1 MLASSALFAAGGNAV
16 KGLFR
21 LGFQPLVLAQ
31 LRIGC
36 AFAFLLISLC
46 VANRSLLRLRL
57 ADLPGLLIFG
67 TLGVAGVQLA
77 YYLAIARLN
86 IAVALLVQYL
96 GLVGITAWERYR
108 RQQAVPATVWSA
120 LALVLVGA
128 FFTVGAYQPSLL
140 RLNLPGIGFGLIA
153 AVLLAFYMLRAS
165 ALLTRTNTWTIL
177 VYAFGAG
184 TVMWAVYDLA
194 LRPPL
199 PTQAGVW
206 AAMALVGLFG
216 TLVAHGL
223 FVLALRTIRPS
234 RAGIVGTAE
243 PVFAGLIAFLVF
255 RDGLQPLQLLGAA
268 VVIGGIVLVQLGG
281 DEVVA
286 PTPAYQ

>member
-1 MLASSALFAAGGNAV
+1 MGSAALFAAGGNAV
-16 KGLFR
+16 KALFG
-21 LGFQPLVLAQ
+21 LGFPPLALAQ
-31 LRIGC
+31 LRIAW
-36 AFAFLLISLC
+36 AFAFLLISLS
-46 VANRSLLRLRL
+46 VAGRPLLRIRPTE
-57 ADLPGLLIFG
+57 LPGLLIFG

-96 GLVGITAWERYR
+96 GLVAITAWERYR
-108 RQQAVPATVWSA
+108 RQQAVPVNVWSA

-140 RLNLPGIGFGLIA
+140 RLNLPGIGFGLA
-153 AVLLAFYMLRAS
+153 AAALLAFYMLRAS
-165 ALLTRTNTWTIL
+165 ALLARLNTWTIL

-184 TVMWAVYDLA
+184 TLMWTAYDLVV
-194 LRPPL
+194 RPSL
-199 PTQAGVW
+199 PSQVW
-206 AAMALVGLFG
+206 VWFAMALVGLFG

-234 RAGIVGTAE
+234 RAGIVATAE
-243 PVFAGLIAFLVF
+243 PVIAGLIAFLLF
-255 RDGLQPLQLLGAA
+255 RDGLEPLQLLGAA
-268 VVIGGIVLVQLGG
+268 VVVCGIVLVQMGG
-281 DEVVA
+281 EGAVA

>member
-1 MLASSALFAAGGNAV
+1 M
-16 KGLFR
+16 KGLFG
-21 LGFQPLVLAQ
+21 LGFQPVVLAQ
-31 LRIGC
+31 LRIAW
-36 AFAFLLISLC
+36 AFAFLLISLS
-46 VANRSLLRLRL
+46 VAGRSLIRLRP
-57 ADLPGLLIFG
+57 ADLPDLLIFG

-77 YYLAIARLN
+77 YYLSIARLN

-96 GLVGITAWERYR
+96 GLVAITAWERYR
-108 RQQAVPATVWSA
+108 RQQAVPASVWGA

-140 RLNLPGIGFGLIA
+140 RLNLPGIGFGLVA

-165 ALLTRTNTWTIL
+165 ALLARLNTWTIL
-177 VYAFGAG
+177 LYAFGAG
-184 TVMWAVYDLA
+184 SLMWVAYDLVI
-194 LRPPL
+194 RPPL
-199 PTQAGVW
+199 PTRAWVW
-206 AAMALVGLFG
+206 LAMALVGLFG

-234 RAGIVGTAE
+234 RAGIVATAE

-255 RDGLQPLQLLGAA
+255 RDGLQPLQLLGAGI
-268 VVIGGIVLVQLGG
+268 VISGIVLVQLGG
-281 DEVVA
+281 EDVVA

>member
-1 MLASSALFAAGGNAV
+1 MGSAALFAAGGNAV
-16 KGLFR
+16 KALFG
-21 LGFQPLVLAQ
+21 LGFQPLALAQ
-31 LRIGC
+31 LRIAW
-36 AFAFLLISLC
+36 AFAFLLISLS
-46 VANRSLLRLRL
+46 VAGRPLFRIRP
-57 ADLPGLLIFG
+57 AELPGLLIFG

-96 GLVGITAWERYR
+96 GLVAITAWERYR
-108 RQQAVPATVWSA
+108 RQQAVPVNVWSA

-140 RLNLPGIGFGLIA
+140 RLNLPGIGFGLA
-153 AVLLAFYMLRAS
+153 AAALLAFYMLRAS
-165 ALLTRTNTWTIL
+165 ALLARLNTWTIL

-184 TVMWAVYDLA
+184 TLMWTAYDLVM
-194 LRPPL
+194 RPSL
-199 PTQAGVW
+199 PSQVW
-206 AAMALVGLFG
+206 VWFAMALVGLFG

-234 RAGIVGTAE
+234 RAGIVATAE
-243 PVFAGLIAFLVF
+243 PVIAGLIAFLLF
-255 RDGLQPLQLLGAA
+255 RDGLEPLQLLGAA
-268 VVIGGIVLVQLGG
+268 VVVCGIVLVQLGG
-281 DEVVA
+281 EGAVA

>member
-1 MLASSALFAAGGNAV
+1 MGSAALFAAGGNAV
-16 KGLFR
+16 KALFG
-21 LGFQPLVLAQ
+21 LGFQPLALAQ
-31 LRIGC
+31 LRIAW
-36 AFAFLLISLC
+36 AFAFLLISLS
-46 VANRSLLRLRL
+46 VAGRPLLRIRPTE
-57 ADLPGLLIFG
+57 LPGLLIFG

-96 GLVGITAWERYR
+96 GLVAITAWERYR
-108 RQQAVPATVWSA
+108 RQQAVPVNVWSA

-140 RLNLPGIGFGLIA
+140 RLNLPGIGFGLA
-153 AVLLAFYMLRAS
+153 AAALLAFYMLRAS
-165 ALLTRTNTWTIL
+165 ALLARLNTWTIL

-184 TVMWAVYDLA
+184 TLMWTAYDLVM
-194 LRPPL
+194 RPSL
-199 PTQAGVW
+199 PSQVW
-206 AAMALVGLFG
+206 VWFAMALVGLFG

-234 RAGIVGTAE
+234 RAGIVATAE
-243 PVFAGLIAFLVF
+243 PVIAGLIAFLLF
-255 RDGLQPLQLLGAA
+255 RDGLEPLQLLGAA
-268 VVIGGIVLVQLGG
+268 VVVCGIVLVQMGG
-281 DEVVA
+281 EGAVA

>member
-1 MLASSALFAAGGNAV
+1 LGSAALFAAGGNAV
-16 KGLFR
+16 KALFG
-21 LGFQPLVLAQ
+21 LGFQPLALAQ
-31 LRIGC
+31 LRIAW
-36 AFAFLLISLC
+36 AFAFLLISLS
-46 VANRSLLRLRL
+46 VAGRPLFRIRP
-57 ADLPGLLIFG
+57 AELPGLLIFG

-96 GLVGITAWERYR
+96 GLVAITAWERYR
-108 RQQAVPATVWSA
+108 RQQAVPVNVWSA

-140 RLNLPGIGFGLIA
+140 RLNLPGIGFGLA
-153 AVLLAFYMLRAS
+153 AAALLAFYMLRAS
-165 ALLTRTNTWTIL
+165 ALLARLNTWTIL

-184 TVMWAVYDLA
+184 TLMWTAYDLVM
-194 LRPPL
+194 RPSL
-199 PTQAGVW
+199 PSQVW
-206 AAMALVGLFG
+206 VWFAMALVGLFG

-234 RAGIVGTAE
+234 RAGIVATAE
-243 PVFAGLIAFLVF
+243 PVIAGLIAFLLF
-255 RDGLQPLQLLGAA
+255 RDGLEPLQLLGAA
-268 VVIGGIVLVQLGG
+268 VVVCGIVLVQMGG
-281 DEVVA
+281 EGAVA

>member
-1 MLASSALFAAGGNAV
+1 LGSAALFAAGGNAV
-16 KGLFR
+16 KALFG
-21 LGFQPLVLAQ
+21 LGFQPLALAQ
-31 LRIGC
+31 LRIAW
-36 AFAFLLISLC
+36 AFAFLLISLS
-46 VANRSLLRLRL
+46 VAGRPLFRIRP
-57 ADLPGLLIFG
+57 AELPGLLIFG

-96 GLVGITAWERYR
+96 GLVAITAWERYR
-108 RQQAVPATVWSA
+108 RQQAVPVNVWSA

-140 RLNLPGIGFGLIA
+140 RLNLPGIGFGLAA

-165 ALLTRTNTWTIL
+165 ALLARLNTWTIL

-184 TVMWAVYDLA
+184 TLMWTAYDLVM
-194 LRPPL
+194 RPSL
-199 PTQAGVW
+199 PSQVW
-206 AAMALVGLFG
+206 VWFAMALVGLFG

-234 RAGIVGTAE
+234 RAGIVATAE
-243 PVFAGLIAFLVF
+243 PVIAGLIAFLLF
-255 RDGLQPLQLLGAA
+255 RDGLEPLQLLGAA
-268 VVIGGIVLVQLGG
+268 VVVCGIVLVQMGG
-281 DEVVA
+281 EGAVA

>member
-1 MLASSALFAAGGNAV
+1 MGSAALFAAGGNAV
-16 KGLFR
+16 KALFG
-21 LGFQPLVLAQ
+21 LGFQPLALAQ
-31 LRIGC
+31 LRIAW
-36 AFAFLLISLC
+36 AFAFLLISLS
-46 VANRSLLRLRL
+46 VAGRPLFRIRP
-57 ADLPGLLIFG
+57 AELPGLLIFG

-96 GLVGITAWERYR
+96 GLVAITAWERYR
-108 RQQAVPATVWSA
+108 RQQAVPVNVWSA

-140 RLNLPGIGFGLIA
+140 RLNLPGIGFGLAA

-165 ALLTRTNTWTIL
+165 ALLARLNTWTIL

-184 TVMWAVYDLA
+184 TLMWTAYDLVM
-194 LRPPL
+194 RPSL
-199 PTQAGVW
+199 PSQVW
-206 AAMALVGLFG
+206 VWFAMALVGLFG

-234 RAGIVGTAE
+234 RAGIVATAE
-243 PVFAGLIAFLVF
+243 PVIAGLIAFLLF
-255 RDGLQPLQLLGAA
+255 RDGLEPLQLLGAA
-268 VVIGGIVLVQLGG
+268 VVVCGIVLVQMGG
-281 DEVVA
+281 EGAVA

>member
-1 MLASSALFAAGGNAV
+1 LGSAALFAAGGNAV
-16 KGLFR
+16 KALFG
-21 LGFQPLVLAQ
+21 LGFQPLALAQ
-31 LRIGC
+31 LRIAW
-36 AFAFLLISLC
+36 AFAFLLISLS
-46 VANRSLLRLRL
+46 VAGRPLFRIRP
-57 ADLPGLLIFG
+57 AELPGLLIFG

-96 GLVGITAWERYR
+96 GLVAITAWERYR
-108 RQQAVPATVWSA
+108 RQQAVPVNVWSA

-140 RLNLPGIGFGLIA
+140 RLNLPGIGFGLA
-153 AVLLAFYMLRAS
+153 AAALLAFYMLRAS
-165 ALLTRTNTWTIL
+165 ALLARLNTWTIL

-184 TVMWAVYDLA
+184 TLMWTAYDLVV
-194 LRPPL
+194 RPSL
-199 PTQAGVW
+199 PSQVW
-206 AAMALVGLFG
+206 VWFAMALVGLFG

-234 RAGIVGTAE
+234 RAGIVATAE
-243 PVFAGLIAFLVF
+243 PVIAGLIAFLLF
-255 RDGLQPLQLLGAA
+255 RDGLEPLQLLGAA
-268 VVIGGIVLVQLGG
+268 VVVCGIVLVQMGG
-281 DEVVA
+281 EGAVA

>member
-1 MLASSALFAAGGNAV
+1 MGSAALFAAGGNAV
-16 KGLFR
+16 KALFG
-21 LGFQPLVLAQ
+21 LGFQPLALAQ
-31 LRIGC
+31 LRIAW
-36 AFAFLLISLC
+36 AFAFLLISLS
-46 VANRSLLRLRL
+46 VAGRPLFRIRP
-57 ADLPGLLIFG
+57 AELPGLLIFG

-96 GLVGITAWERYR
+96 GLVAITAWERYR
-108 RQQAVPATVWSA
+108 RQQAVPVNVWSA

-140 RLNLPGIGFGLIA
+140 RLNLPGIGFGLA
-153 AVLLAFYMLRAS
+153 AAALLAFYMLRAS
-165 ALLTRTNTWTIL
+165 ALLARLNTWTIL

-184 TVMWAVYDLA
+184 TLMWTAYDLVM
-194 LRPPL
+194 RPSL
-199 PTQAGVW
+199 PSQVW
-206 AAMALVGLFG
+206 VWFAMALVGLFG

-234 RAGIVGTAE
+234 RAGIVATAE
-243 PVFAGLIAFLVF
+243 PVIAGLIAFLLF
-255 RDGLQPLQLLGAA
+255 RDGLEPLQLLGAA
-268 VVIGGIVLVQLGG
+268 VVVCGIVLVQMGG
-281 DEVVA
+281 EGAVA

>member
-1 MLASSALFAAGGNAV
+1 MGSAALFAAGGNAV
-16 KGLFR
+16 KALFG
-21 LGFQPLVLAQ
+21 LGFQPLALAQ
-31 LRIGC
+31 LRIAW
-36 AFAFLLISLC
+36 AFAFLLISLS
-46 VANRSLLRLRL
+46 VAGRPLFRIRP
-57 ADLPGLLIFG
+57 AELPGLLIFG

-96 GLVGITAWERYR
+96 GLVAITAWERYR
-108 RQQAVPATVWSA
+108 RQQAVPVNVWSA

-140 RLNLPGIGFGLIA
+140 RLNLPGIGFGLAA

-165 ALLTRTNTWTIL
+165 ALLARLNTWTIL

-184 TVMWAVYDLA
+184 TLMWTAYDLVV
-194 LRPPL
+194 RPSL
-199 PTQAGVW
+199 PSQVW
-206 AAMALVGLFG
+206 VWFAMALVGLFG

-234 RAGIVGTAE
+234 RAGIVATAE
-243 PVFAGLIAFLVF
+243 PVIAGLIAFLLF
-255 RDGLQPLQLLGAA
+255 RDGLEPLQLLGAA
-268 VVIGGIVLVQLGG
+268 VVVCGIVLVQMGG
-281 DEVVA
+281 EGAVA